1 MLHGYRQLYNLY
13 KTEDICVYIAKDVE
27 IMSDTLNYELGRP
40 LPRGKNEIRSDTLNY
55 ELERPLPRGK
65 NEKVIGLMKDKLG
78 GKIITEVAWL
88 RPKTYSYL
96 IDDMMKIKKIG
107 TKKCVIK
114 QKLKLE
120 DYKKCLEANQLEKEI
135 KHLVNKT
142 WYR

>member
-1 MLHGYRQLYNLY
+1 MLHGYRQLYYLH
-13 KTEDICVYIAKDVE
+13 KTEDIYVYIAKDV
-27 IMSDTLNYELGRP
+27 
-40 LPRGKNEIRSDTLNY
+40 EIRSDTLNY

-65 NEKVIGLMKDKLG
+65 NEKVIGLMKDKSG
-78 GKIITEVAWL
+78 GKIMTEVAWL

-120 DYKKCLEANQLEKEI
+120 DYKTCLEANQLEKEI
-135 KHLVNKT
+135 KHLVNKI